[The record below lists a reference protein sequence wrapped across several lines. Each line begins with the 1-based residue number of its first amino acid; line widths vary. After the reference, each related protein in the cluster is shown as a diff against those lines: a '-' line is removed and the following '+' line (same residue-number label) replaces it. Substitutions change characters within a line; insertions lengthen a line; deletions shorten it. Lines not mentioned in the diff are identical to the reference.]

1 MKQVSA
7 ATDVLEAAYNSPAR
21 PRLSKEDV
29 LRSASSSPCFRE
41 LADDAKGDVETDYAD
56 EQHESR
62 LRLLLGFISLSAIA
76 AGFAVVHKARK

>member
-1 MKQVSA
+1 MSAMKHVSA
-7 ATDVLEAAYNSPAR
+7 ATDVLEAAYNSPVR
-21 PRLSKEDV
+21 PRLSKEDI
-29 LRSASSSPCFRE
+29 LTSACFRQ
-41 LADDAKGDVETDYAD
+41 LADDAMGGVETNYAD